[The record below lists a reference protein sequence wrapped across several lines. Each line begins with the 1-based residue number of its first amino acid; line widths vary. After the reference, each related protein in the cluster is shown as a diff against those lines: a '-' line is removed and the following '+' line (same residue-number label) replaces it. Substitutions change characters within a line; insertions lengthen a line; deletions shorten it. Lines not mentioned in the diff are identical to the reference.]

1 MNELDFAYRIRQ
13 HLNRGLHQLS
23 PETVSRLDTAR
34 RLALSCQKQTA
45 RRSVLAGVGGFI
57 QDHFENFGLKQVL
70 ASFALLLC
78 VSLSTFWMA
87 DQHVSELGA
96 IDSALLAD
104 DLPIN
109 AFTDRGFDAWLKRA
123 SPR

>member
-1 MNELDFAYRIRQ
+1 MNELNFAYKIRQ

-34 RLALSCQKQTA
+34 RLALSCQKQTES
-45 RRSVLAGVGGFI
+45 RSVLAGVGGFI
-57 QDHFENFGLKQVL
+57 QDHFENFGLKQVF

-78 VSLSTFWMA
+78 VTFSTFWMA
-87 DQHVSELGA
+87 DQHVNELGA

-104 DLPIN
+104 DLPIS
-109 AFTDRGFDAWLKRA
+109 AFTDKGFDAWLKRA